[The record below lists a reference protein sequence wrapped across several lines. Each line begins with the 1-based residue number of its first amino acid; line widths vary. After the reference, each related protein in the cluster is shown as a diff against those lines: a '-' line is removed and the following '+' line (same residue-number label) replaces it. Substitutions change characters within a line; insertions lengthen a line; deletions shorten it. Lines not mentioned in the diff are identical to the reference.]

1 MRKLLLLIGLFV
13 ISNYQ
18 LLLSQP
24 TFTFKIHSEY
34 TDTPLDIIEGEDAY
48 YATFAFMSYDTVYS
62 YIRKF
67 DYNGDSIKQVR
78 LCKDSLKVM
87 CGNMVINDE
96 GNIVI
101 VGFARNTYYGKYSIM
116 LFELTP
122 DLEIVKTN
130 ACETSFMQIGFTDLI
145 KDNKSYIY
153 SGDYTNGNE
162 ENIFTFRFDANFQL
176 LGANTFNDSYKFH
189 FSTAIDP
196 ISRDIKLAVCGSVL
210 NGTSGNFY
218 IIDSLLQLRKIDT
231 ITKKMLNYYELR
243 YINDT
248 MFYLS
253 GKDVT
258 EGADDNYRIV
268 LMDTSYHIYKDVTFG
283 AIDTFDYPGL
293 DRNMSFLQPNRVYC
307 GLTRN
312 IAEQIPIYSTNKSWY
327 GVYLL
332 DDSLNIRWKRF
343 YGGDAYY
350 MLRQIEATTDG
361 GCLLAGRRYDY
372 LTQDMEFDIVIV
384 KMDST
389 GLITSAGQEPEILSH
404 DAIVYPNPGNNV
416 LHIESGPQISGAMFY
431 LYDLAGK
438 MLEQKKLNG
447 QTETLQT
454 SALPNG
460 VYLWN
465 IVYNNNTIEGG
476 KWVKAD

>member
-1 MRKLLLLIGLFV
+1 MFV
-13 ISNYQ
+13 FISHQ
-18 LLLSQP
+18 LLLSQT

-34 TDTPLDIIEGEDAY
+34 TDTPIDIIEGADAY

-78 LCKDSLKVM
+78 LCKDSLKVY
-87 CGNMVINDE
+87 CGSMLINDE
-96 GNIVI
+96 GNIVV
-101 VGFARNTYYGKYSIM
+101 VGFARNTYNGNYSIM
-116 LFELTP
+116 LLELTP
-122 DLEIVKTN
+122 DLEIVKTG
-130 ACETSFMQIGFTDLI
+130 ACATSFAQIGFTDLI

-153 SGDYTNGNE
+153 SGDYTNDNE
-162 ENIFTFRFDANFQL
+162 ENIFTFRFDTNFQV

-196 ISRDIKLAVCGSVL
+196 TTNNIKLAVCGSAN
-210 NGTSGNFY
+210 NGTFGNFY
-218 IIDSLLQLRKIDT
+218 VLDSVLALKRIDT
-231 ITKKMLNYYELR
+231 IPKKLVNYYEIR
-243 YINDT
+243 YIKNHL
-248 MFYLS
+248 FYLS
-253 GKDVT
+253 GKDISVPHY
-258 EGADDNYRIV
+258 DNYRIM

-283 AIDTFDYPGL
+283 AVDTIDYPGL

-332 DDSLNIRWKRF
+332 DDSLNILWKRF

-350 MLRQIEATTDG
+350 MLRVIEATTDG

-389 GLITSAGQEPEILSH
+389 GLITSTGPDAVLQAH
-404 DAIVYPNPGNNV
+404 DAIVYPNPGSNV
-416 LHIESGPQISGAMFY
+416 INIESGPQIYGAWFS

-438 MLEQKKLNG
+438 LLERKQLNG
-447 QTETLQT
+447 QKETLQT
-454 SALPNG
+454 SGLPNG

-465 IVYNNNTIEGG
+465 IVFKGKTLEGG
-476 KWVKAD
+476 KWVKTD